1 MQSILHLRGDV
12 LHLHLRGDAPQRG
25 ATAAAGALL
34 VLQGGDGLRLVNLVG
49 EVELVEKSFVE
60 RVRDIFLLPARPC
73 LGSDGLEVC
82 NEEQ

>member
-1 MQSILHLRGDV
+1 MQSGLHLRGDV

-25 ATAAAGALL
+25 AAAAAGA
-34 VLQGGDGLRLVNLVG
+34 LQGGDGLRLVNLVG

-60 RVRDIFLLPARPC
+60 RVRDIFLLLARPF